1 MGFPNRMNDYGQLA
15 DITMAEAV
23 QYLSS
28 GDVNYQHYGASFI
41 QHSTYSEDKAKQ
53 EVRTQTWVS
62 RTRTQQHCPV
72 RTSNSFTCLS
82 GVAAQRNPSS
92 GELAEESQSPGPTDS
107 LGRPAE
113 PCL

>member
-1 MGFPNRMNDYGQLA
+1 MGFPNRMNDDGQLA

-53 EVRTQTWVS
+53 EVRIQTWVS
-62 RTRTQQHCPV
+62 RTWTKQHCPV

-82 GVAAQRNPSS
+82 GVAAQRDPSS
-92 GELAEESQSPGPTDS
+92 GEPAEESQSPGPTDS